1 MSGTITAACCIIGDE
16 ILSGKTQDTNSH
28 YLAKILFSLG
38 IELKCVQIIG
48 DNREDITKS
57 VRKLSST
64 YDIVFTS
71 GGIGP
76 THDDITYEAI
86 AAAYDLELKLDGETY
101 EYFEKQL
108 EKGKLKMTKN
118 HARMATFPYPARLL
132 KEKRDIPIPIV
143 VVNENIYILPGVPVL
158 FKVLLNSLQTRLA
171 LMSGSKFYRNEIATK
186 QTEVMIAD
194 ILTEIQSQAMNEVKI
209 GSYPLWK
216 DKDGIQVIISVSGKD
231 QLKVDKVSQE
241 IMTKTNGWLYSS
253 LL

>member
-1 MSGTITAACCIIGDE
+1 MSEAITAACCIIGDE

-28 YLAKILFSLG
+28 YLAKTLFSLG

-48 DNREDITKS
+48 DNREDIIKS

-86 AAAYDLELKLDGETY
+86 AAAYGLELKLDRETY
-101 EYFEKQL
+101 EYFKKQL

-118 HARMATFPYPARLL
+118 HARMATFPYPAQLL
-132 KEKRDIPIPIV
+132 KEKKDIPVPIV
-143 VVNENIYILPGVPVL
+143 VVNENIHILPGVPVL
-158 FKVLLNSLQTRLA
+158 FKILLNSLQTRLA

-194 ILTEIQSQAMNEVKI
+194 ILTEIQSLAINEVKI